1 MAKGNKLEI
10 TIGIKVVDNAIKK
23 VNSKLQ
29 QVAQGAVKAGQK
41 LNQMTTKIK
50 AGPVEKLNN
59 ALIKVKGSVLKV
71 TSGFNKIRTVVSN
84 SFPVRTVNSLR
95 NGIKKLGDSAK
106 KAGEKFGFLKSNIAK
121 LAGAAAAIFSIGAVI
136 GFVNSSIED
145 YKADMTNATKLKSN
159 IQIVAAYKNDKG
171 TMDKVFNEFQAEA
184 SRIQGIG
191 VFGDEMI
198 VGAQAQLST
207 FQLTNKEINMLM
219 PKIADLVA
227 NQKGLNGTAED
238 FFGTANMIGKA
249 MSTGMLAP
257 LRRVGI
263 ALTDAEM
270 KQFKTLNQT
279 QRAAKLQKILSKNV
293 GNVNEALAK
302 TPLGKIQNAQNAWG
316 EMKERIGEAA
326 INIKGKFAPY
336 LVASIPLVEGVANK
350 IFEVLGQAADGLIA
364 SGGKIKNFFSKILSG
379 INIDGIK
386 SYIGSVQQFFK
397 AMFGNIDLSAVQ
409 NAITAVINGII
420 SLFNFIAPV
429 LAPIGAVIGFII
441 NQLAKAMPW
450 LMPIIVAI
458 TKILAVIV
466 GIGVALL
473 ALTSPVAWV
482 IAGIMLVI
490 TLINNWGTVV
500 NFVMKAIQAVVTA
513 VWSFIVGI
521 VSGAI
526 GVIKGIIMTIGGAVQ
541 SAVQSV
547 QSFFASAFEGAKNA
561 VKSAID
567 SMKGF
572 FDGLVGKARE
582 IGGKIAGALNPG
594 NWVKGVAN
602 ALGGGGKVP
611 KSYIGAKSWR
621 GGLTTVAEKG
631 AEMIKVPGGKPFL
644 AQSEMLLNL
653 PQGTEISTAEATE
666 RAFRQFGGENNNSK
680 TTNTTKTSN
689 TTNKKTN
696 NNKYV
701 FAPSIV
707 VENNGGKVDENKILK
722 TIERFFEEKFIN
734 MGEA

>member
-50 AGPVEKLNN
+50 SGPVGKLNN
-59 ALIKVKGSVLKV
+59 ALIKVKGSVSKV

-106 KAGEKFGFLKSNIAK
+106 KVGEKFGFLKSNIAK
-121 LAGAAAAIFSIGAVI
+121 LAGAAAAIFSISAAI

-159 IQIVAAYKNDKG
+159 IQIVQAYKNDKG

-219 PKIADLVA
+219 PKIADIVA

-238 FFGTANMIGKA
+238 FFGVSNMIGKA

-257 LRRVGI
+257 LRKVGI

-279 QRAAKLQKILSKNV
+279 QRAAKLQEILSKNV
-293 GNVNEALAK
+293 GNVNEELAK

-316 EMKERIGEAA
+316 DMKERIGEAA

-336 LVASIPLVEGVANK
+336 LVASIPLVEGIAKKV
-350 IFEVLGQAADGLIA
+350 FEVLGQVADRLIA
-364 SGGKIKNFFSKILSG
+364 SGGKIKNFFSQILSG

-386 SYIGSVQQFFK
+386 SYVNSVQQSFK
-397 AMFGNIDLSAVQ
+397 AMFENIDLSAVR
-409 NAITAVINGII
+409 NAITSVINGIT
-420 SLFNFIAPV
+420 SLLNFIAPA

-458 TKILAVIV
+458 TKIVAVIV
-466 GIGVALL
+466 GIGVALM
-473 ALTSPVAWV
+473 ALTSPVTWV

-500 NFVMKAIQAVVTA
+500 NFVMNAIQTVISV

-602 ALGGGGKVP
+602 ALGGGGKIP

-707 VENNGGKVDENKILK
+707 VENNSGKVDENKILK

>member
-1 MAKGNKLEI
+1 
-10 TIGIKVVDNAIKK
+10 
-23 VNSKLQ
+23 
-29 QVAQGAVKAGQK
+29 
-41 LNQMTTKIK
+41 
-50 AGPVEKLNN
+50 
-59 ALIKVKGSVLKV
+59 
-71 TSGFNKIRTVVSN
+71 
-84 SFPVRTVNSLR
+84 
-95 NGIKKLGDSAK
+95 
-106 KAGEKFGFLKSNIAK
+106 
-121 LAGAAAAIFSIGAVI
+121 
-136 GFVNSSIED
+136 
-145 YKADMTNATKLKSN
+145 
-159 IQIVAAYKNDKG
+159 
-171 TMDKVFNEFQAEA
+171 
-184 SRIQGIG
+184 
-191 VFGDEMI
+191 
-198 VGAQAQLST
+198 
-207 FQLTNKEINMLM
+207 MLM
-219 PKIADLVA
+219 PKIADIVA

-238 FFGTANMIGKA
+238 FFGVSNMIGKA

-257 LRRVGI
+257 LRKVGI

-279 QRAAKLQKILSKNV
+279 QRAAKLQEILSKNV
-293 GNVNEALAK
+293 GNINEELAK

-316 EMKERIGEAA
+316 DMKERIGEAA

-336 LVASIPLVEGVANK
+336 LVASIPLVESVANK
-350 IFEVLGQAADGLIA
+350 IFEVLGQTADGLIN
-364 SGGKIKNFFSKILSG
+364 SGGKIKDFFSQIFSG

-386 SYIGSVQQFFK
+386 TYINSVQQSFK

-420 SLFNFIAPV
+420 NLLNFIAPV
-429 LAPIGAVIGFII
+429 LAPVGTVIGFII

-458 TKILAVIV
+458 TKIVAVIV
-466 GIGVALL
+466 GIGVALM
-473 ALTSPVAWV
+473 ALTSPVTWV

-500 NFVMKAIQAVVTA
+500 NFVMNAIQAVISA

-572 FDGLVGKARE
+572 FDGLVGKAKE

-602 ALGGGGKVP
+602 ALGGGNKVA

-631 AEMIKVPGGKPFL
+631 AEMIKIPGGKPFL

-666 RAFRQFGGENNNSK
+666 RALRHFGGGNSSQK

-696 NNKYV
+696 SNKYV
-701 FAPSIV
+701 FSPSIV
-707 VENNGGKVDENKILK
+707 IESNGEKVDENKILK

>member
-50 AGPVEKLNN
+50 AGPVGKLNN
-59 ALIKVKGSVLKV
+59 ALIKVKGSVSKV

-84 SFPVRTVNSLR
+84 SFPVRAVNSLR

-106 KAGEKFGFLKSNIAK
+106 KVGEKFGFLKSNIAK
-121 LAGAAAAIFSIGAVI
+121 LAGAAAAIFSISAAI

-145 YKADMTNATKLKSN
+145 YKTDMTNATKLKSN
-159 IQIVAAYKNDKG
+159 IQIVQAYKNDKG

-219 PKIADLVA
+219 PKISDIVA

-238 FFGTANMIGKA
+238 FYGTANMIDKA
-249 MSTGMLAP
+249 VSTGMLAP
-257 LRRVGI
+257 LRKVGI

-279 QRAAKLQKILSKNV
+279 QRAAKLQEILSKNV
-293 GNVNEALAK
+293 GNVNEELAK

-316 EMKERIGEAA
+316 DMKERIGEAA

-336 LVASIPLVEGVANK
+336 LVASIPLVEGIAKKV
-350 IFEVLGQAADGLIA
+350 FEALGQAADGLIA
-364 SGGKIKNFFSKILSG
+364 SGGKIKNFFSQILSG

-386 SYIGSVQQFFK
+386 TYIDSVQQFFK

-420 SLFNFIAPV
+420 NLLNFIAPV
-429 LAPIGAVIGFII
+429 LAPVGTVIGFII

-466 GIGVALL
+466 GIGVAFM
-473 ALTSPVAWV
+473 ALSNPVTWV

-500 NFVMKAIQAVVTA
+500 NFVMNAIQAVISA

-521 VSGAI
+521 VSGSI

-567 SMKGF
+567 SMEGF

-602 ALGGGGKVP
+602 ALRGGGKVP

>member
-50 AGPVEKLNN
+50 AGPVGKLNN
-59 ALIKVKGSVLKV
+59 ALIKVKGSVSKV

-106 KAGEKFGFLKSNIAK
+106 KVGEKFGFLKSNIAK
-121 LAGAAAAIFSIGAVI
+121 LAGAAAAIFSISAAI

-159 IQIVAAYKNDKG
+159 IQIVQAYKNDKG

-219 PKIADLVA
+219 PKIADIVA

-238 FFGTANMIGKA
+238 FFGVSNMIGKA

-257 LRRVGI
+257 LRKVGI
-263 ALTDAEM
+263 ALTEAEM
-270 KQFKTLNQT
+270 QQFKTLNQT
-279 QRAAKLQKILSKNV
+279 QRAAKLQEILSKNV
-293 GNVNEALAK
+293 GNVNEELAK

-316 EMKERIGEAA
+316 DMKERIGEAA

-336 LVASIPLVEGVANK
+336 LVASIPLVEGIAKKV
-350 IFEVLGQAADGLIA
+350 FEVLGQAADGLIA
-364 SGGKIKNFFSKILSG
+364 SGGKIKNFFSQILSG

-386 SYIGSVQQFFK
+386 SYIDSVQQSFK

-409 NAITAVINGII
+409 NAITSVINGIT
-420 SLFNFIAPV
+420 SLLNFIAPV
-429 LAPIGAVIGFII
+429 LTPIGAVIGFII

-458 TKILAVIV
+458 TKIVAVIV
-466 GIGVALL
+466 GIGVALM
-473 ALTSPVAWV
+473 ALTSPVTWV

-500 NFVMKAIQAVVTA
+500 NFVMNTIQTVITA

-526 GVIKGIIMTIGGAVQ
+526 GVIKGIVMTIGGAVQ
-541 SAVQSV
+541 IAVQSV
-547 QSFFASAFEGAKNA
+547 QTFFASAFEGAKNA

-666 RAFRQFGGENNNSK
+666 RAFRQFSGENNNSK

>member
-23 VNSKLQ
+23 INSKLQ
-29 QVAQGAVKAGQK
+29 KVAQGAVKAGQK

-50 AGPVEKLNN
+50 AGPVGKLNN
-59 ALIKVKGSVLKV
+59 ALIKVKGSVSKV

-106 KAGEKFGFLKSNIAK
+106 KVGEKFGFLKSNIAK
-121 LAGAAAAIFSIGAVI
+121 LAGAAAAIFSISAAI

-159 IQIVAAYKNDKG
+159 IQIVQAYKNDKG

-219 PKIADLVA
+219 PKIADIVA

-238 FFGTANMIGKA
+238 FFGVSNMIGKA

-257 LRRVGI
+257 LRKVGI

-270 KQFKTLNQT
+270 QQFKTLNQT
-279 QRAAKLQKILSKNV
+279 QRAAKLQEILSKNV
-293 GNVNEALAK
+293 GNVNEELAK

-316 EMKERIGEAA
+316 DMKERIGEAA

-336 LVASIPLVEGVANK
+336 LVASIPLVEGIAKKV
-350 IFEVLGQAADGLIA
+350 FEVLGQAADGLIA
-364 SGGKIKNFFSKILSG
+364 SGGKIKNFFSQILSG

-386 SYIGSVQQFFK
+386 SYIDSVQQSFK
-397 AMFGNIDLSAVQ
+397 AMFGNIDLSAIQ
-409 NAITAVINGII
+409 NAITSVINGIT
-420 SLFNFIAPV
+420 SLLNFIAPV

-458 TKILAVIV
+458 TKIVAVIV
-466 GIGVALL
+466 GIGVALM
-473 ALTSPVAWV
+473 ALTSPVTWV
-482 IAGIMLVI
+482 ITGIMLVI

-500 NFVMKAIQAVVTA
+500 NFVMNAIQAVISA

-526 GVIKGIIMTIGGAVQ
+526 GAIKGIIMTIGGAVQ

-602 ALGGGGKVP
+602 ALGGGNKVA

>member
-50 AGPVEKLNN
+50 TGPVGKLNN
-59 ALIKVKGSVLKV
+59 ALIKVKGSVSKV
-71 TSGFNKIRTVVSN
+71 TSGFNKIRTAVSN

-95 NGIKKLGDSAK
+95 NGINKLGDSAK
-106 KAGEKFGFLKSNIAK
+106 KVGEKFGFLKSNIAK
-121 LAGAAAAIFSIGAVI
+121 LAGAAAAIFSISAAI

-145 YKADMTNATKLKSN
+145 YKTDMTNATKLKSN
-159 IQIVAAYKNDKG
+159 IQIVQAYKNDKG

-219 PKIADLVA
+219 PKISDIVA

-238 FFGTANMIGKA
+238 FYGTANMIGKA
-249 MSTGMLAP
+249 VSTGMLAP
-257 LRRVGI
+257 LRKVGI

-279 QRAAKLQKILSKNV
+279 QRAAKLQEILSKNV
-293 GNVNEALAK
+293 GNVNEELAK

-316 EMKERIGEAA
+316 DMKERIGEAA

-336 LVASIPLVEGVANK
+336 LVAAIPLVDGIAKKV
-350 IFEVLGQAADGLIA
+350 FEVLGQAADGLIA
-364 SGGKIKNFFSKILSG
+364 SGGKIKNFFSQILSG

-386 SYIGSVQQFFK
+386 TYINSVQQFLK

-420 SLFNFIAPV
+420 NLLNFIAPV
-429 LAPIGAVIGFII
+429 LAPVGTVIGFII

-466 GIGVALL
+466 GIGVVLM
-473 ALTSPVAWV
+473 ALTSPVTWV

-500 NFVMKAIQAVVTA
+500 NFVMNAIQAVISA

-521 VSGAI
+521 VSGSI

-582 IGGKIAGALNPG
+582 IGGKISGALNPG

-653 PQGTEISTAEATE
+653 PQGTEITTAEATE

-696 NNKYV
+696 NNKYI